1 MSPVQKKTTARRSKR
16 RKPAVTLPLSEILA
30 PLSRALDL
38 TEGHALGHSL
48 RACIIGM
55 RLGQAAELDDQ
66 QLAQLYYTLLMKDAG
81 GSANSSRTATLFG
94 TDDHRVKTRMKFV
107 DWQDRKE
114 RTVEVWRNTGRGR
127 SLTARVGHFVGM
139 ARESNMRR
147 DLVALRSAR
156 GSEVATR
163 LGLGEPVAGA
173 IHSIDEHWNGSGYP
187 AGLRGDAIP
196 LLSRIAAIAQAI
208 ELLSANGN
216 TGAADDALRARRG
229 EWFDP
234 SLSDLARAV
243 LDEHATWTGMTPDA
257 LDARVI
263 ALEPADHVRRVDE
276 DALDE
281 AAAVFADIIDGKS
294 PYTVSHSLKVAEYA
308 RAIGAQLGL
317 DARTQRKIYRAG
329 LLHDLGML
337 GVSNRITEKA
347 GTLTR
352 AERAEIEHHPVH
364 TLEILQR
371 VPALAEVA
379 MLAATH
385 HEKLDGSGY
394 PWGRTSEDLDLP
406 ARVLVVAD
414 VFVSA
419 TEDRAHRAGVTTE
432 QALEILNAQR
442 ALWLDADAVDALAVC
457 LEEPETRDL

>member
-1 MSPVQKKTTARRSKR
+1 MA
-16 RKPAVTLPLSEILA
+16 EILA

-48 RACIIGM
+48 RTCIVGM
-55 RLGQAAELDDQ
+55 RLGQEAGLDEQ
-66 QLAQLYYTLLMKDAG
+66 HLAQLYYALLMKDAG
-81 GSANSSRTATLFG
+81 GSANSSRTASLFG
-94 TDDHRVKTRMKFV
+94 SDDHRVKTRMKFV
-107 DWQDRKE
+107 DWQDRKA
-114 RTVEVWRNTGRGR
+114 RTVELWRNTGRGR
-127 SLTARVGHFVGM
+127 SLTTRVGHFVGM

-156 GSEVATR
+156 GSDMATR

-187 AGLRGDAIP
+187 AALRGDAIP
-196 LLSRIAAIAQAI
+196 LLSRIIAIAQAI
-208 ELLSANGN
+208 ELFSTNGDTN
-216 TGAADDALRARRG
+216 EAAEAIRLRRG

-234 SLSDLARAV
+234 SLSDLAQAV
-243 LDEHATWTGMTPDA
+243 LDERASWTSMTQDE

-263 ALEPADHVRRVDE
+263 ALEPADLVRRVDE

-281 AAAVFADIIDGKS
+281 VAAVFADIIDGKS

-308 RAIGAQLGL
+308 RAISAQLGL

-379 MLAATH
+379 ILAASH

-394 PWGRTSEDLDLP
+394 PWGRTSDDLDLP

-414 VFVSA
+414 VYVSA

-432 QALEILNAQR
+432 QALEILNSQS
-442 ALWLDADAVDALAVC
+442 ALWLDADAVHALAVC
-457 LEEPETRDL
+457 LEEPEAREL